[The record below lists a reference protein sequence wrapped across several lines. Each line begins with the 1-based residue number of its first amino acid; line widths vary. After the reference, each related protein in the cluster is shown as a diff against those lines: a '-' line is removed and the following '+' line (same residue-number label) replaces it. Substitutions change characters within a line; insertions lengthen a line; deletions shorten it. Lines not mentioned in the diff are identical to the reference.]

1 MDKHASLIAKIQG
14 FLIAMEQINV
24 KTNHGYTFSIDPI
37 SPNPDPAVCIT
48 NALNDQSIEFTDL
61 KLEHLDPWRPAV
73 KSCLS
78 RWLLQFQE
86 PENCDRS
93 LWNHEHLVEVD
104 RKQLLQPP
112 LEWLNALVGTCDVY
126 EFTMHPVDF
135 YECDWNDFLIHSAE
149 SAYWLHL
156 GVSD

>member
-1 MDKHASLIAKIQG
+1 MNTSASLLGKLQG
-14 FLIAMEQINV
+14 FLIAMEQINTRV
-24 KTNHGYTFSIDPI
+24 NHGCTFSIDPI
-37 SPNPDPAVCIT
+37 AMDADPTACIT
-48 NALNDQSIEFTDL
+48 RALADQSIEFTDL
-61 KLEHLDPWRPAV
+61 KLEPLEPWRPAV

-93 LWNHEHLVEVD
+93 LWNHEHLPEID
-104 RKQLLQPP
+104 RKRFLQPP
-112 LEWLNALVGTCDVY
+112 LEWLDALVGKCDVY
-126 EFTMHPVDF
+126 EFKIHPVGF
-135 YECDWNDFLIHSAE
+135 YECDWNDFLIHSTE